1 MLAAADPPPAVVA
14 APVDKPADV
23 QVVSRD
29 TRSDILASS
38 DTALPL
44 IKAGRTEDALLR
56 QAIVLTSTLA
66 VVRPAVGEGGQ
77 TLRWSFQPYLQRQLC
92 FTSITGRFSC
102 AATES
107 ETLAETSAG
116 EGPLPAAPGQAG
128 PASSPAA
135 EAARDAVVTAL
146 HALADAL
153 FEDDRRL
160 KLVPMLRAAGV
171 RVRRTYR
178 SSARLTRVSPLARA
192 STEWTGSPNMR
203 R

>member
-1 MLAAADPPPAVVA
+1 VIPAADPPPAVAA

-29 TRSDILASS
+29 TRSDILAST
-38 DTALPL
+38 DTPLPL

-77 TLRWSFQPYLQRQLC
+77 ALRWTYQPYLQRQLC
-92 FTSITGRFSC
+92 FTSITGQFSC
-102 AATES
+102 AAAES
-107 ETLAETSAG
+107 EALAETSAG
-116 EGPLPAAPGQAG
+116 EGPLPAATGQAG

-135 EAARDAVVTAL
+135 EAAREAVATAL
-146 HALADAL
+146 RARAEAL

-171 RVRRTYR
+171 RVRGAYR
-178 SSARLTRVSPLARA
+178 SIARLTRVSPLARA
-192 STEWTGSPNMR
+192 STERTGSPNMR